1 MGRKIEPIKLFG
13 KELLLSERMTGDVV
27 ALLNDATNLPD
38 NIKPK
43 TDAERYTDILINAVA
58 ILADGLKI
66 NIDNLEWYN
75 FIKKNKYP
83 KLFDKKY
90 LLNNLTPT
98 EVMDYAAIVYKLDGL
113 TEAKNDEDSKKKVES
128 NTGQ

>member
-13 KELLLSERMTGDVV
+13 KELLLSERLTGDVL
-27 ALLNDATNLPD
+27 AFIAEASKLQTNDRD
-38 NIKPK
+38 
-43 TDAERYTDILINAVA
+43 YTAILINAVA

-113 TEAKNDEDSKKKVES
+113 TEAKNDEDTKKKVES